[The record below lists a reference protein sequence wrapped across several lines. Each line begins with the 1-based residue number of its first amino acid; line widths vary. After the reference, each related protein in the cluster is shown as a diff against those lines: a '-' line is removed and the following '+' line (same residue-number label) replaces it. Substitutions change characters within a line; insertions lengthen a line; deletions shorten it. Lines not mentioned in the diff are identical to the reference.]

1 MGKYRHYSLVSMFGG
16 NVTVASLVL
25 SNVAVS
31 LLIWLAMGLSALTGM
46 PDAWVLRVFALPA
59 DMSSFLAMPW
69 TLVTYMFAQ
78 ANPLQLLFNMLWLV
92 WFGRWLSDSDGPRAV
107 LRMYVLGGLVG
118 GVFYLMAANAG
129 AGGSF
134 LMGSS
139 AATLA
144 VMVYAAMR
152 RPNMDVPLF
161 LIGEVRLKWIAVFTV
176 ILTLLGASGVAAH
189 CAHIGGALSPLLLI
203 LYDKVKISVSD
214 RQPRRRKPKAFKNIQ
229 PRKMTVRIDEGAG
242 KPEEVLDE
250 LLNKVRVSGFD
261 SLTEREKQTLNEVSA
276 TLNEKQ

>member
-1 MGKYRHYSLVSMFGG
+1 MFGG

-25 SNVAVS
+25 ANVAIS

-46 PDAWVLRVFALPA
+46 PDTWVLRVFALPA
-59 DMSSFLAMPW
+59 GIGQFLTMPW

-92 WFGRWLSDSDGPRAV
+92 WFGRWLSDSDGPKAV
-107 LRMYVLGGLVG
+107 LRLYLLGGITG
-118 GVFYLMAANAG
+118 GIFYLMAANAG

-144 VMVYAAMR
+144 VMVYAAIR
-152 RPNMDVPLF
+152 RPDMDVPLF

-203 LYDKVKISVSD
+203 LYDKVKTSVRG
-214 RQPRRRKPKAFKNIQ
+214 RQPRRRKPKAFKNMA
-229 PRKMTVRIDEGAG
+229 PRQAAERIDEGDR

-276 TLNEKQ
+276 ALNNNSNSL

>member
-25 SNVAVS
+25 ANVSVS
-31 LLIWLAMGLSALTGM
+31 LLIWLTMGLSALTGM
-46 PDAWVLRVFALPA
+46 PDAWVLRVFSLPA
-59 DMSSFLAMPW
+59 GVNQFLTMPW

-92 WFGRWLSDSDGPRAV
+92 WFGRWLSDSDGPKAV
-107 LRMYVLGGLVG
+107 LRLYLLGGIIG
-118 GVFYLMAANAG
+118 GIFYLMAANAG

-144 VMVYAAMR
+144 VMVYAAIR
-152 RPNMDVPLF
+152 RPDMDVPLF

-214 RQPRRRKPKAFKNIQ
+214 RQPRRRKPKAFRNMP
-229 PRKMTVRIDEGAG
+229 PRQAAGRIDEGDG

-261 SLTEREKQTLNEVSA
+261 SLTEREKQTLDEVSA
-276 TLNEKQ
+276 AFNEKQ

>member
-1 MGKYRHYSLVSMFGG
+1 MLGG

-25 SNVAVS
+25 ANVAVS
-31 LLIWLAMGLSALTGM
+31 LLIWLALGVCVLTGM
-46 PDAWVLRVFALPA
+46 PDELVPQVFALPA
-59 DMSSFLAMPW
+59 GIQQFMAMPW
-69 TLVTYMFAQ
+69 TLATYMFAQ
-78 ANPLQLLFNMLWLV
+78 VDPLQLLFNMLWLV
-92 WFGRWLSDSDGPRAV
+92 WFGRWLSDSDGPKAV
-107 LRMYVLGGLVG
+107 LRLYLLGGAVG
-118 GVFYLMAANAG
+118 GIFYLMAVNAG
-129 AGGSF
+129 AGGSS
-134 LMGSS
+134 LMGAS

-144 VMVYAAMR
+144 VMVYAAIR
-152 RPNMDVPLF
+152 RPDMDVPLF

-176 ILTLLGASGVAAH
+176 ILTLLGASGVAPH

-214 RQPRRRKPKAFKNIQ
+214 RQPRRRKPKAFRNMQ
-229 PRKMTVRIDEGAG
+229 PRKVAVRIDEGAG

>member
-1 MGKYRHYSLVSMFGG
+1 MFGG

-25 SNVAVS
+25 ANVAVS
-31 LLIWLAMGLSALTGM
+31 LLIWLVMGISALTRM
-46 PDAWVLRVFALPA
+46 PDTWVLRVFALPA
-59 DMSSFLAMPW
+59 GIGQFLTMPW
-69 TLVTYMFAQ
+69 TLLTYMFAQ

-107 LRMYVLGGLVG
+107 LKLYLLGGLVG

-144 VMVYAAMR
+144 VMVYAAIR
-152 RPNMDVPLF
+152 RPDMDVPLF

-189 CAHIGGALSPLLLI
+189 CAHIGGALSPLLLM
-203 LYDKVKISVSD
+203 LYGKVKMSSGN
-214 RQPRRRKPKAFKNIQ
+214 RQPRRRKPKAFKNMQ
-229 PRKMTVRIDEGAG
+229 PRQVAGRTDGGAG
-242 KPEEVLDE
+242 KPEEVLDG

-276 TLNEKQ
+276 ALNNNNNSL

>member
-1 MGKYRHYSLVSMFGG
+1 MLGG

-25 SNVAVS
+25 ANVAIS
-31 LLIWLAMGLSALTGM
+31 LLIWLAMGLGALTGM
-46 PDAWVLRVFALPA
+46 PDTWVLRVFALPA
-59 DMSSFLAMPW
+59 GIGQFLTMPW

-92 WFGRWLSDSDGPRAV
+92 WFARWLSDSDGPKAV
-107 LRMYVLGGLVG
+107 LRLYLLGGITG
-118 GVFYLMAANAG
+118 GIFYLMAANAG

-144 VMVYAAMR
+144 VLVYA
-152 RPNMDVPLF
+152 LF
-161 LIGEVRLKWIAVFTV
+161 LVGEVRLKWIAVFTV

-203 LYDKVKISVSD
+203 LYDKVKTSVRG
-214 RQPRRRKPKAFKNIQ
+214 RQPRRRKPKAFKNMA
-229 PRKMTVRIDEGAG
+229 PRQAAERIDEGAG

-276 TLNEKQ
+276 ALNNNSNSL